1 MTDFCIYYEHLLQ
14 GDKVKY
20 LETGVPFAV
29 SKVLYELAVALAE
42 TTLSTNA

>member
-1 MTDFCIYYEHLLQ
+1 MNIFCKVIKSSILRQVYLL
-14 GDKVKY
+14 
-20 LETGVPFAV
+20 LFL